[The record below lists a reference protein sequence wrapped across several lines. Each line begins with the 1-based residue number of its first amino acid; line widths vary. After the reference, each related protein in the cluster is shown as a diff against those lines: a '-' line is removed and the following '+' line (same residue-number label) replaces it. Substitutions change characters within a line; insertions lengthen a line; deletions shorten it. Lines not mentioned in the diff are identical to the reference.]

1 MSGYTLNNEMGGSLI
16 ALTTTART
24 QIIPSNPTSGTAKR
38 LRIVE
43 LELSAVSVPNATD
56 CQIQGDLV
64 WNSGATAGTA
74 TTAAPQQKDS
84 GAAIGTAIDTAI
96 TSGKINFTGG
106 NEPTTFA
113 VGNSWWFRG
122 FNQRSGVLWQAA
134 PGYEIVTPS
143 ATGTALSVGPAL
155 RALSTNYTGNV
166 AARMDYMEL

>member
-1 MSGYTLNNEMGGSLI
+1 MSGYTLNTEMGGSLQP
-16 ALTTTART
+16 LTTTYKT

-38 LRIVE
+38 CRVVE
-43 LELSAVSVPNATD
+43 LEMSAVSVPNSTD

-74 TTAAPQQKDS
+74 TTATPQQKDS

-96 TSGKINFTGG
+96 TSGKINFSL
-106 NEPTTFA
+106 EPTTFTA
-113 VGNSWWFRG
+113 ANGWWFRG

-166 AARMDYMEL
+166 ASRLDYMEL